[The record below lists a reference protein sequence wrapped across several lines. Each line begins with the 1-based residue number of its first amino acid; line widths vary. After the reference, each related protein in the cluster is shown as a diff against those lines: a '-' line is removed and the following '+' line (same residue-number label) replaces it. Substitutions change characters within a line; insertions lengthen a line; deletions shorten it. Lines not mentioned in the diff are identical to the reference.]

1 MSITRI
7 QSIVIINGRLRLFR
21 NEVERISYPFLQ
33 SADGTIAFWANA
45 QSKHIAYRDEER
57 YMTILGFHAI
67 SI

>member
-7 QSIVIINGRLRLFR
+7 QSIVSVRLRLFR
-21 NEVERISYPFLQ
+21 SEAERISYPFLQ

-45 QSKHIAYRDEER
+45 LSKCIAFCDEER
-57 YMTILGFHAI
+57 YMTMLGFHAI